1 MVRSVLAR
9 LAATSMLMLP
19 IAIPP
24 GAQAEVPLPTGS
36 YLDSC
41 KVVSFDQATGELA
54 ANCQGKP
61 VGMFGLATPDT
72 SRMNVQGCKEG
83 TIWNDNRQLY
93 CITDSAWGN
102 DRVIPQGS
110 YISTCTDRKV
120 VGGALL
126 VAVCGAP
133 GGSSRNASLD
143 LRNCVWAG
151 DISNYN
157 GSLTC
162 QRPPLTSAT
171 TLGRAI
177 DSEKDSDVVKPALIE
192 PGMVKPVMIAPIV
205 PVEPSAAES
214 EEVGKKKKRRR
225 DRGERG

>member
-9 LAATSMLMLP
+9 LAATSMLVLP
-19 IAIPP
+19 IVIPP
-24 GAQAEVPLPTGS
+24 GARAEVPLPTGS

-41 KVVSFDQATGELA
+41 KVVSFDAATGDLA

-93 CITDSAWGN
+93 CEAGSAWGN
-102 DRVIPQGS
+102 ERVIPKGS
-110 YISTCTDRKV
+110 YIATCTDRKV
-120 VGGALL
+120 VGGGLL
-126 VAVCGAP
+126 TAVCGAP

-143 LRNCVWAG
+143 LRNCVWGG

-162 QRPPLTSAT
+162 QRPPLSSAT
-171 TLGRAI
+171 MLGRAL
-177 DSEKDSDVVKPALIE
+177 DSGKDSDVVKPALVE
-192 PGMVKPVMIAPIV
+192 PGMVKPVTIAPLTT
-205 PVEPSAAES
+205 VEPSAP
-214 EEVGKKKKRRR
+214 EEEDGKKKKKRRR